1 MHYINFGNM
10 FGLQT
15 RSFSEYHLLCQRE
28 NKVKSQKGVDP
39 PDMLPIRE
47 GTHRIAQDP
56 GLGLSNQTKP
66 PQCSALPL
74 SR

>member
-1 MHYINFGNM
+1 M

-15 RSFSEYHLLCQRE
+15 HSFSEYRLLCQWE

-39 PDMLPIRE
+39 PDILPIRE

-66 PQCSALPL
+66 PQFLTLPL